1 MQLKLILLKCPASS
15 SAELHRPAHF
25 GTAGGSIGR
34 SPDCTVVLPER
45 YVSRVHVEIRHRS
58 DRYSLKV
65 LSKNNPVL
73 INGDSFEHPQACEL
87 QEGDRIVIGDYEFSV
102 SLVVTA
108 TPDIGLPTQG
118 AVGLDVFDQK
128 PRSKGPVKQ
137 EETFPD
143 PFSGI
148 FKPPKPQRATAA
160 SPPAAPPDSLLA
172 GLSASDDPIAQLLG
186 LGGKNHVSSGTSTSR
201 LPNQGDL
208 LQAGFGFNNIDIAN
222 VVPGQIQAASG
233 VGSSPDVLRAL
244 DDLNAFATLPQQA
257 VQGCA
262 SELAGD
268 KPVVRDEASPLQAER
283 TSTPTAV
290 ERHAV
295 RSQEAHE
302 ECRDHVGLLSALYRG
317 IGLPVPALSPAE
329 AERTAEM
336 MGELVAASVRGLFEL
351 IALRAT
357 VRDELKV
364 DGRTMVASQLNN
376 PLKHTESYEDA
387 LRCIV
392 TRGAHSKMFLP
403 PLDAV
408 NESFSDLRAHEM
420 AMIAGMRAALAGLL
434 QRFAPESLERR
445 LKKGSA
451 FSLPIPGAAKSRL
464 WDAFVAMHEELDREA
479 HDDFDKL
486 FGKEFVKAYLAQTKS
501 QR

>member
-108 TPDIGLPTQG
+108 NPDIGLPTQG

-128 PRSKGPVKQ
+128 HRGKSPVKQ

-148 FKPPKPQRATAA
+148 FKPPRPQRATAA
-160 SPPAAPPDSLLA
+160 SPPVAPPDSLLEA
-172 GLSASDDPIAQLLG
+172 LSASDDPVARLLG
-186 LGGKNHVSSGTSTSR
+186 SGGRNPVSSGTSIS
-201 LPNQGDL
+201 LPPKQGDP

-222 VVPGQIQAASG
+222 VAPGPISAASG
-233 VGSSPDVLRAL
+233 VRSSPDVLRAL
-244 DDLNAFATLPQQA
+244 DDLNAFSSLPQQA
-257 VQGCA
+257 VQGSA
-262 SELAGD
+262 KWEAGD
-268 KPVVRDEASPLQAER
+268 KSVLRNEVSPLQMEP
-283 TSTPTAV
+283 TNTPPTV
-290 ERHAV
+290 ELHALP
-295 RSQEAHE
+295 SQEINE
-302 ECRDHVGLLSALYRG
+302 GSRDHVDLLSALYRG

-336 MGELVAASVRGLFEL
+336 MGELIAASVRGLFEL

-392 TRGAHSKMFLP
+392 TTGAHSKMFLP
-403 PLDAV
+403 PLDAM
-408 NESFSDLRAHEM
+408 NESFGDLRAHEM

-434 QRFAPESLERR
+434 QRFAPDNLERR

-464 WDAFVAMHEELDREA
+464 WDAFVAMHEELYREA

-486 FGKEFVKAYLAQTKS
+486 FGKEFVKAYLAQTKI
-501 QR
+501 QK